1 MNTLWAFGDSMTF
14 GHGCNIECD
23 SKTRIN
29 YLPFKKD
36 GDDIWT
42 NHLAKFLNYDVQNLG
57 KNGASNDYIFDCI
70 IDNYNSIK
78 PNDVVVIN
86 MTLHGRMEVPFK
98 NGTYSIL
105 SGYENNKVFLSDI
118 EFKPDNIIPQR
129 AKEDGGE
136 KIEALINF
144 QYHFSNHQFY
154 KDRHIKRFDFI
165 KQRLLNEL
173 KVKYVYIWSLEDD
186 LRVYASFETINKAT
200 NGVVKD
206 THFSFNGH
214 FNFAHFLYNTI
225 NTNKSII

>member
-1 MNTLWAFGDSMTF
+1 MNTIWAFGDSMTF
-14 GHGCNIECD
+14 GHGCNTDCD
-23 SKTRIN
+23 SKTKIN

-36 GDDIWT
+36 GDNIWI
-42 NHLAKFLNYDVQNLG
+42 NHLAKLLNYTAQNLG

-70 IDNYNSIK
+70 IDNYDSIQ

-98 NGTYSIL
+98 NGIYNIL
-105 SGYENNKVFLSDI
+105 SGYENTKTFMGNIDLPPDI
-118 EFKPDNIIPQR
+118 IIPEK
-129 AKEDGGE
+129 AKEDDDE
-136 KIEALINF
+136 KINALINF

-154 KDRHIKRFDFI
+154 KDRHIKRFNFI
-165 KQRLLNEL
+165 KDRLLNER
-173 KVKYVYIWSLEDD
+173 KVKYVYMWSLEDD
-186 LRVYASFETINKAT
+186 LGIYASFETINKAT

-225 NTNKSII
+225 NTNKAII